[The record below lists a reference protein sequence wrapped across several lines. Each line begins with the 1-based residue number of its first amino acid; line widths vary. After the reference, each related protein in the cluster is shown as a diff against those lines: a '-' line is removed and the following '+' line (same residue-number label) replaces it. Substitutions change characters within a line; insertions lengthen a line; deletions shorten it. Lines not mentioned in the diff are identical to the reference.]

1 MLETRI
7 VRTQE
12 LSSTDKQKLNA
23 LLDSAFANDDFG
35 RQYQWGENDWNVLLE
50 TETEIVSHVG
60 VVDRTILAGSQP
72 VRVGGVGGVATA
84 PAWQRRGY
92 AQQLMRSTAAFMR
105 DQLHMSAGL
114 LICGDKMLPYYS
126 RLGWQAVPGPLVVD
140 QPQGKVMMPT
150 NIMVLPFSETPWPAG
165 TIDLCSLP
173 W

>member
-60 VVDRTILAGSQP
+60 VVDRTILAGGQP
-72 VRVGGVGGVATA
+72 VRVGGVGAVATA

-105 DQLHMSAGL
+105 DQLRVSAGL
-114 LICGDKMLPYYS
+114 LICGNKMLPYYG
-126 RLGWQAVPGPLVVD
+126 RLGWQTVAQALVID
-140 QPQGKVMMPT
+140 QPQGKVTMST
-150 NIMVLPFSETPWPAG
+150 NVMVLRWGETPWPGG